1 MIKKNIILL
10 LALLPFAM
18 NAQQASVTWKVFTSF
33 DNITDVVETPS
44 MVYYL
49 SAGSLYGYDK
59 DNDENLTFSIDNYLT
74 ETQIKKIYYNQF
86 NDYIAIAYESG
97 NIDLLYADK
106 KVVNL
111 PEIRDAA
118 INSTKVI
125 NDITFSKDDKMLVST
140 NFGLVLYDDN
150 KYEVEQ
156 SGIYNQEVS
165 CAAISDNYIFV
176 FFTKQGTALYFI
188 DREKRIN
195 NIDNFV
201 KKSDMYNISKIVA
214 LSDNDFLTMT
224 KASNGNNRLRY
235 MNLDLKT
242 LKHTFQEATPTY
254 IERIAPSKNG
264 YIAFGRTNA
273 IECVDGKFNV
283 SDIPATLKGNIFCAW
298 DGIDKVWGAN
308 TEGVGYYDISSATPT
323 TLKDKFRPDDA
334 LTISSVGLIY
344 CAPSGKTY
352 VAEKGLTNY
361 YASDWTLSNIAKLNV
376 LDINRKVSI
385 VQPDNLTIYYPNI
398 NTKTTRSIFNI
409 IEDINDPDCF
419 YMSSYNG
426 IAKIKNNQEI
436 IAYNKDNSP
445 LVPVIVSANPRE
457 TRVIGMDIDGNGNL
471 WSMLHNVDNSSKGLL
486 FMLPSDN
493 RKNNTSKLEDWKSI
507 KFEGYVGET
516 DATLVACKKSNIV
529 FCSYRNAFTILAYDN
544 NNNKKAVIENVVD
557 QDGKQ
562 ISLNYKL
569 MTLTEDNNGQIWI
582 GTEDGV
588 LVITN
593 PNNATEPVVR
603 VNRVK
608 VPRNDGTNFAD
619 YLLEGQTVTCI
630 AVDASNRKWI
640 GTLNSGAYLVSADG
654 SQILEHFTMANSALP
669 NNNIYAIGCD
679 KKSNAVY
686 FGTVNGMVQYNSD
699 SAPASSDY
707 SDVYAYPN
715 PVRPEYTGWIT
726 IRGLMDNSLVK
737 IADSAGNVF
746 YQGRSEGGMMTWDGC
761 DKNGERVRTGVYYV
775 FASQDGQTGNS
786 GAVTKILVVR

>member
-18 NAQQASVTWKVFTSF
+18 NAQQASGTWKVFTSF

-176 FFTKQGTALYFI
+176 FFTKQGTALYLI
-188 DREKRIN
+188 DRGKRIN

-283 SDIPATLKGNIFCAW
+283 SDIPATLNGNIFSAW

-308 TEGVGYYDISSATPT
+308 AEGVGYYDISSATPT

-352 VAEKGLTNY
+352 VAQRAYSEYYADWTTNRLGIINVIENGKVTDVTPEGLTLTYSQDSKNRTKDITAIVEDPTDSDNY
-361 YASDWTLSNIAKLNV
+361 FITSFQDGAFQI
-376 LDINRKVSI
+376 
-385 VQPDNLTIYYPNI
+385 
-398 NTKTTRSIFNI
+398 
-409 IEDINDPDCF
+409 
-419 YMSSYNG
+419 
-426 IAKIKNNQEI
+426 
-436 IAYNKDNSP
+436 KDNKQYAYYNTETSP
-445 LVPVIVSANPRE
+445 LV
-457 TRVIGMDIDGNGNL
+457 RVATNYQLRTVGMDIDRNNNIWIIQHHEPSFGG
-471 WSMLHNVDNSSKGLL
+471 KL
-486 FMLPSDN
+486 FNILPKDVQD
-493 RKNNTSKLEDWKSI
+493 KNQTTKDDWKTLDI
-507 KFEGYVGET
+507 TGYIGNS
-516 DATLVACKKSNIV
+516 DATLVACKKSNMV
-529 FCSYRNAFTILAYDN
+529 FCSYRNVFAILAYDI
-544 NNNKKAVIENVVD
+544 NNNKKVVIENVVD

-619 YLLEGQTVTCI
+619 YLLEGQNVTCI

-654 SQILEHFTMANSALP
+654 SQILEHFTMANSPLP

-761 DKNGERVRTGVYYV
+761 DKNGVRVRTGVYYV

>member
-18 NAQQASVTWKVFTSF
+18 NAQQASGTWKVFTSF

-176 FFTKQGTALYFI
+176 FFTKQGTALYLI
-188 DREKRIN
+188 DRGKRIN

-283 SDIPATLKGNIFCAW
+283 SDIPATLNGNIFSAW

-308 TEGVGYYDISSATPT
+308 AEGVGYYDISSATPT

-352 VAEKGLTNY
+352 VAQRAYSQYYADWTTNRLGIINVIENGKVTDVTPEGLTLTYSQDSKNRTKDITAIVEDPTDSDNY
-361 YASDWTLSNIAKLNV
+361 FITSFQDGAFQI
-376 LDINRKVSI
+376 
-385 VQPDNLTIYYPNI
+385 
-398 NTKTTRSIFNI
+398 
-409 IEDINDPDCF
+409 
-419 YMSSYNG
+419 
-426 IAKIKNNQEI
+426 
-436 IAYNKDNSP
+436 KDNKQYAYYNTETSP
-445 LVPVIVSANPRE
+445 LV
-457 TRVIGMDIDGNGNL
+457 RVATNYQLRTVGMDIDRNNNIWIIQHHEPSFGG
-471 WSMLHNVDNSSKGLL
+471 KL
-486 FMLPSDN
+486 FNILPKDVQD
-493 RKNNTSKLEDWKSI
+493 KNQTTKDDWKTLDI
-507 KFEGYVGET
+507 TGYIGNS
-516 DATLVACKKSNIV
+516 DATLVACKKSNMV
-529 FCSYRNAFTILAYDN
+529 FCSYRNVFAILAYDI
-544 NNNKKAVIENVVD
+544 NNNKKVVIENVVD

-562 ISLNYKL
+562 ISLKNYGL

-582 GTEDGV
+582 GTDDGV

-761 DKNGERVRTGVYYV
+761 DKNGVRVRTGVYYV

>member
-18 NAQQASVTWKVFTSF
+18 NAQQASGTWKVFTSF

-176 FFTKQGTALYFI
+176 FFTKQGTALYLI
-188 DREKRIN
+188 DRGKRIN

-283 SDIPATLKGNIFCAW
+283 SDIPATLNGNIFSAW

-308 TEGVGYYDISSATPT
+308 AEGVGYYDISSATPT

-352 VAEKGLTNY
+352 VAQRAYSQYYADWTTNRLGIINVIENGKVTDVTPEGLTLTYSQDSKNRTKDITAIVEDPTDSDNY
-361 YASDWTLSNIAKLNV
+361 FITSFQDGAFQI
-376 LDINRKVSI
+376 
-385 VQPDNLTIYYPNI
+385 
-398 NTKTTRSIFNI
+398 
-409 IEDINDPDCF
+409 
-419 YMSSYNG
+419 
-426 IAKIKNNQEI
+426 
-436 IAYNKDNSP
+436 KDNKQYAYYNTETSP
-445 LVPVIVSANPRE
+445 LV
-457 TRVIGMDIDGNGNL
+457 RVATNYQLRTVGMDIDRNNNIWIIQHHEPSFGG
-471 WSMLHNVDNSSKGLL
+471 KL
-486 FMLPSDN
+486 FNILPKDVQD
-493 RKNNTSKLEDWKSI
+493 KNQTTKDDWKTLDI
-507 KFEGYVGET
+507 TGYIGNS
-516 DATLVACKKSNIV
+516 DATLVACKKSNMV
-529 FCSYRNAFTILAYDN
+529 FCSYRNVFAILAYDI
-544 NNNKKAVIENVVD
+544 NNNKKIVIENVVD

-619 YLLEGQTVTCI
+619 YLLEGQNVTCI

-654 SQILEHFTMANSALP
+654 SQILEHFTMANSPLP

-761 DKNGERVRTGVYYV
+761 DKNGVRVRTGVYYV